1 MDRIFPRFLAEDDLQ
16 GITDAQKTQLKIMK
30 KILENEEEKERQ
42 KMIKEGQ
49 KKKEE
54 SEEQNNSDVDE
65 GQESDEGLS

>member
-1 MDRIFPRFLAEDDLQ
+1 MFPRFLAGEDLQ

-30 KILENEEEKERQ
+30 KILEDEEEKERQ